1 MRLVVDKQSS
11 WCTSSVDG
19 GVHSCSVAHP
29 DMDTVVSIPASG
41 GGFPVELWGFLQQS
55 CPMLN
60 TCTMPPALAYNEA
73 DAVFA
78 ARLPSILALA
88 REEHAQCCLERQ
100 QARALRAYQCDEAQG
115 FLFARAVS
123 NRDLPRLIT
132 RSRPDPR
139 A

>member
-41 GGFPVELWGFLQQS
+41 GDFPVELWGFLQQS

-100 QARALRAYQCDEAQG
+100 QARALRYGGLRAGGAG
-115 FLFARAVS
+115 GWGGARVVGYV
-123 NRDLPRLIT
+123 
-132 RSRPDPR
+132 R
-139 A
+139 AE